1 MLGIIYSVQKYRHYL
16 IGSPFEIR
24 FQTDHCSLQ
33 FINKPAQTAG
43 RMARWAMIMQ
53 DYNYSVSY
61 IPGPTNHVGD
71 ALSRLIDL
79 PASDWKPLVM
89 DNDSQF
95 PFLLMWPEVQT
106 FMEAQVHSFET
117 LATFSD
123 ATDDSGVTIGMR
135 IHERVMFARFTPKI
149 DDTDLKIRPE
159 DYSKCPDYAV
169 LYHMLDKQLKH
180 EQDTDQ
186 SLANTSVK
194 RSKPARRKKNSKSRR
209 TLIEKPA
216 IVWKTEKERKQL
228 SKLDNHFID
237 PVSKLLF
244 KIHQDREVLCI
255 PDVRDIR
262 YKLFCE
268 CHETTITGHRG
279 SRGTYSIMRRRFFWP
294 DMLKSV
300 ESYVEACPQCQ
311 MYKKNRRKQQ
321 GLLQNLQIPTAP
333 CQSYSIDFLTD
344 LPTAT
349 EQNYNRALM
358 CVDRFSQRIFVLPM
372 KAKYTADMVWEVF
385 FDEICCRQGRG
396 TPVEL
401 VSDRDTIFNSK
412 FWRGVQKRVGTCVKM
427 SSSRSQQTNGSA
439 ERAIA
444 VFEEALMCFLNYKQD
459 NWVAVLPHLTLAIN
473 AAPSAALKDK
483 SPLYVEMGQEPL
495 MPIDLALPTNL
506 NPHLTRE
513 REDVEARVQRL
524 RDLHKDIGQ
533 VLADVRASSAAAA
546 SRRKI
551 DPRIKVGAKVWLDLD
566 GINLEQ
572 FNLRP
577 SPKLNPLYYG
587 PYKVISRPRTN
598 SFELKLPKGCRLHN
612 VFSVSRLKA
621 FTDPAF
627 VGRKPFA
634 LPTEA
639 YEDKEYELQDIL
651 DHDYKYDQMWYLVHW
666 KGYSPIYE
674 STWETRKSLVDTAK
688 ATLEYYEKKNQIDA
702 TDAAAKQDGKRAARK
717 RKARR

>member
-1 MLGIIYSVQKYRHYL
+1 
-16 IGSPFEIR
+16 
-24 FQTDHCSLQ
+24 
-33 FINKPAQTAG
+33 
-43 RMARWAMIMQ
+43 
-53 DYNYSVSY
+53 
-61 IPGPTNHVGD
+61 
-71 ALSRLIDL
+71 
-79 PASDWKPLVM
+79 
-89 DNDSQF
+89 
-95 PFLLMWPEVQT
+95 
-106 FMEAQVHSFET
+106 
-117 LATFSD
+117 
-123 ATDDSGVTIGMR
+123 
-135 IHERVMFARFTPKI
+135 
-149 DDTDLKIRPE
+149 
-159 DYSKCPDYAV
+159 
-169 LYHMLDKQLKH
+169 
-180 EQDTDQ
+180 
-186 SLANTSVK
+186 
-194 RSKPARRKKNSKSRR
+194 
-209 TLIEKPA
+209 
-216 IVWKTEKERKQL
+216 
-228 SKLDNHFID
+228 
-237 PVSKLLF
+237 
-244 KIHQDREVLCI
+244 
-255 PDVRDIR
+255 
-262 YKLFCE
+262 
-268 CHETTITGHRG
+268 
-279 SRGTYSIMRRRFFWP
+279 
-294 DMLKSV
+294 
-300 ESYVEACPQCQ
+300 
-311 MYKKNRRKQQ
+311 
-321 GLLQNLQIPTAP
+321 
-333 CQSYSIDFLTD
+333 
-344 LPTAT
+344 
-349 EQNYNRALM
+349 
-358 CVDRFSQRIFVLPM
+358 
-372 KAKYTADMVWEVF
+372 
-385 FDEICCRQGRG
+385 
-396 TPVEL
+396 
-401 VSDRDTIFNSK
+401 
-412 FWRGVQKRVGTCVKM
+412 
-427 SSSRSQQTNGSA
+427 
-439 ERAIA
+439 
-444 VFEEALMCFLNYKQD
+444 
-459 NWVAVLPHLTLAIN
+459 
-473 AAPSAALKDK
+473 
-483 SPLYVEMGQEPL
+483 